1 MRGLSNQP
9 LKINIFKYDPRLVF
23 VSLATQYAFLLGSTK
38 KPQGLRISCDRVSFR
53 LNLKLK
59 TLFLL
64 SDPYLSKVDFK
75 GKLT

>member
-23 VSLATQYAFLLGSTK
+23 VNLATQYAFLLGSTK
-38 KPQGLRISCDRVSFR
+38 KPQSLRISCDRVSFR

-64 SDPYLSKVDFK
+64 SDPYFWSLVDK
-75 GKLT
+75 EN